1 MIITTTTTT
10 LKRTISNLFLK
21 SQRRFVL
28 VKYRDGLLMR
38 VPEDSNIVSFKED
51 KEDKFSLINLLKMYQ
66 LYTQQKKSLEV
77 LNNSYST
84 LNNGSVGDSL
94 TLNQLAKHGLLKYSE
109 LRKEMLRGNCDYVEN
124 NSSSLL
130 IDKFIKDYRNGF
142 YNEECNFKLKELYD
156 LKLKKFEY
164 QFQDGVGLGQLQI
177 EFISNSEIRLPEGE
191 GKEVIREKMLCHRV
205 NLFLNPSSHS
215 TTSTTT
221 STSKKFMDEDGNHVL
236 EWKVSSITPFN
247 DKISWYKMNY
257 YKIRF
262 TLKESVNTIRK
273 YVMSLT
279 TRRKNK

>member
-1 MIITTTTTT
+1 MIIT
-10 LKRTISNLFLK
+10 RRRISNLFLK

-38 VPEDSNIVSFKED
+38 IPEDSNIVSSTEDKD
-51 KEDKFSLINLLKMYQ
+51 KEDSSKFSLISLLKMYQ

-77 LNNSYST
+77 LNNSSST
-84 LNNGSVGDSL
+84 STAGVGGGGDSL

-109 LRKEMLRGNCDYVEN
+109 LRKEMLRGNCDYIEN
-124 NSSSLL
+124 NCGSLL
-130 IDKFIKDYRNGF
+130 IEKFIKDYRNGL
-142 YNEECNFKLKELYD
+142 YSEESNFKLKELYD

-177 EFISNSEIRLPEGE
+177 EFISNCEIRLLEGGGTGGE
-191 GKEVIREKMLCHRV
+191 EEVYEKMLCHRV
-205 NLFLNPSSHS
+205 NLFLNPSYNS
-215 TTSTTT
+215 TTST
-221 STSKKFMDEDGNHVL
+221 KFMDEDGNHVL

-247 DKISWYKMNY
+247 DKISWYRMNY

-273 YVMSLT
+273 FVMSLT
-279 TRRKNK
+279 SRKNK